1 MINYNKTKKI
11 TDIEIMM
18 LLTYDQS
25 VTFFKTKYGLVSGS
39 YFMDA
44 SFTQTNPNI
53 KKTAEGLEIHHIKEY
68 QARGLSNPKYA
79 KHHPFE
85 YQKGINLVYCNLLE
99 HFLLNLKICDYSKNP
114 LHPEVG
120 KKGAKII
127 FHRLAKIFFDN
138 PFEYQ
143 KNKCISAQKIYYQ
156 KSDFWKC
163 FYLYQSLKV
172 YL

>member
-1 MINYNKTKKI
+1 
-11 TDIEIMM
+11 MM

-44 SFTQTNPNI
+44 SFTQTNTNI

-68 QARGLSNPKYA
+68 QARGLSNPKYV

-99 HFLLNLKICDYSKNP
+99 HFSFAFKNL
-114 LHPEVG
+114 
-120 KKGAKII
+120 
-127 FHRLAKIFFDN
+127 
-138 PFEYQ
+138 
-143 KNKCISAQKIYYQ
+143 
-156 KSDFWKC
+156 
-163 FYLYQSLKV
+163 
-172 YL
+172 

>member
-68 QARGLSNPKYA
+68 QARGLSNPNT
-79 KHHPFE
+79 P
-85 YQKGINLVYCNLLE
+85 NTT
-99 HFLLNLKICDYSKNP
+99 LLNT
-114 LHPEVG
+114 
-120 KKGAKII
+120 KKALIW
-127 FHRLAKIFFDN
+127 
-138 PFEYQ
+138 
-143 KNKCISAQKIYYQ
+143 CIVIY
-156 KSDFWKC
+156 
-163 FYLYQSLKV
+163 
-172 YL
+172 